1 MKELNREISSDS
13 FIFPYPLM
21 HVAWGY
27 ADRMESEQP
36 LLGKIKT

>member
-13 FIFPYPLM
+13 PICPYTLM
-21 HVAWGY
+21 HVSWGN